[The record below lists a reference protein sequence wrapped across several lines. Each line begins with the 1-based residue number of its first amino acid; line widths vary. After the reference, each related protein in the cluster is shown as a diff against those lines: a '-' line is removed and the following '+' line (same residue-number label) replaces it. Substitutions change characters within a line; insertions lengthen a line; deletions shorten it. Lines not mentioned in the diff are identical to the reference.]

1 VPFNQKVELVAT
13 LYKDFKT
20 NRYQEKMGKIILR
33 ELVKGQKFGNDGYKG
48 VGRYSLA
55 LHSLM
60 DQMGFERSLTKEQ
73 TIKLELVAGAT
84 LGVVIT
90 AMIMSSGSGSEDTQ
104 SVASYVTEGS
114 DMSTMAAS
122 FAYLQP
128 PSTRPV
134 SGNNTTLSTVASLC
148 EGNPNSGVP
157 DEENDGG
164 RKEDPRPALRS
175 PFNYR
180 SGRHAIPEAADDDWG
195 ELEGSSHK
203 EDGGVNCAY
212 EKRATSA
219 QQDATPSGH
228 SSSSTAAS
236 ITAGSSASSRASTVP
251 ANATTRVPP
260 QSPYHARNG
269 GDAGHGDNPPGS
281 DGPNADALVTVQLSS
296 TGSDGGDGNDS
307 CGGGDGS
314 TKGSTKG
321 SIQDS
326 AQGSVQGSAL
336 RSRPGS
342 AQGSARG
349 KEERSH
355 PHSFL
360 SKILKPLRGAP
371 GKEDS
376 KLKVVTS
383 RDSAQMTAS
392 PPLSPVLLG
401 IDSLA
406 APDSTR
412 SLSSSET
419 SREAFALYD
428 QELRRRAQHIA
439 QLEQTLAD
447 QTRQC
452 NAQLHSLRLEL
463 EHTAV
468 ALKKERVARA
478 VIAEVTHRGDDLLAA
493 ALSEARD
500 EAVSAQGQFEEASAE
515 LQAVEQ
521 ELLQYQEQ
529 VTAMQRRQ
537 AEEMT
542 MAQQAAAVAAE
553 ASVRR
558 AEAEEE
564 GQSLLDSLIAVK
576 VSGEPLV
583 YQPSTPACVRSY
595 SLAPLP
601 AAPQMEHA
609 NMSLEL
615 EQARRSNAQLQKRL
629 LGYAQQVAG
638 LEVLLARQAAAAAA
652 TATGQGPHGAGAET
666 CDDHLS
672 NVSS

>member
-1 VPFNQKVELVAT
+1 VVVPFNQKVELVAT

-20 NRYQEKMGKIILR
+20 NRHQEKMGKVILR
-33 ELVKGQKFGNDGYKG
+33 ELVKGGHFGSDSYKG

-84 LGVVIT
+84 LSIIIT
-90 AMIMSSGSGSEDTQ
+90 ATIMSTGSGSEETQ
-104 SVASYVTEGS
+104 SVASYMTEGS

-122 FAYLQP
+122 FAYQQHP
-128 PSTRPV
+128 RPA
-134 SGNNTTLSTVASLC
+134 SAGNTTLSTGASLSEANPTTGTYD
-148 EGNPNSGVP
+148 EGDSGK
-157 DEENDGG
+157 DGDQ
-164 RKEDPRPALRS
+164 RPAERATAAQLPALRS

-180 SGRHAIPEAADDDWG
+180 SGKHAIQEAADDWG
-195 ELEGSSHK
+195 DLDGSSHK
-203 EDGGVNCAY
+203 DNSGGSA
-212 EKRATSA
+212 KGRADAAGAEAVLPA
-219 QQDATPSGH
+219 QQDATPSAR
-228 SSSSTAAS
+228 SAESTTAS
-236 ITAGSSASSRASTVP
+236 TSASTVP
-251 ANATTRVPP
+251 VNTASSALP
-260 QSPYHARNG
+260 QDPFG
-269 GDAGHGDNPPGS
+269 VPGS
-281 DGPNADALVTVQLSS
+281 TKMGPASSGGPEKAPGSAGRTTDALVTVQLSS
-296 TGSDGGDGNDS
+296 TSSDGGDGGES
-307 CGGGDGS
+307 SGGGGS
-314 TKGSTKG
+314 TKS
-321 SIQDS
+321 
-326 AQGSVQGSAL
+326 
-336 RSRPGS
+336 S
-342 AQGSARG
+342 AQGSAQG
-349 KEERSH
+349 KEPRSQ
-355 PHSFL
+355 PRSFL

-371 GKEDS
+371 GKEDR
-376 KLKVVTS
+376 LKVNTS
-383 RDSAQMTAS
+383 RDSANWTAS

-401 IDSLA
+401 IDALA

-439 QLEQTLAD
+439 QLEQALSD

-463 EHTAV
+463 EHTAA

-515 LQAVEQ
+515 LQAVKQ
-521 ELLQYQEQ
+521 ELQQYQEQ
-529 VTAMQRRQ
+529 VAAMQRRQ
-537 AEEMT
+537 AEEMA

-576 VSGEPLV
+576 VSVYASILSTHVLTSCAPPLG
-583 YQPSTPACVRSY
+583 
-595 SLAPLP
+595 
-601 AAPQMEHA
+601 QMEHA

-615 EQARRSNAQLQKRL
+615 EQARRSNALLQRRL

-638 LEVLLARQAAAAAA
+638 LEVRLAKQA
-652 TATGQGPHGAGAET
+652 TAQGWRGAEDADE
-666 CDDHLS
+666 DDHHA
-672 NVSS
+672 NRVC